1 MSQYPIGHPVNK
13 KFVFGVLSKHPALKK
28 ALRAEWLQV
37 SRQQDYVEANLR
49 LARLHDRLKLG
60 NTGLFMDSPDHLV
73 KNYCEAK
80 AKKTEKDVMDF
91 AARGLKEMLFD
102 YVVKVVNEAGL
113 DFPIDDINDYEH
125 EEMLSAIKRV
135 CCVKWWRRQV
145 RKMMAREV
153 EAVARD
159 LRLVNSNA
167 GIYCSDYTANRRAEQ
182 RARNRDLLNSLE
194 AVNQDEYCKTLAELS
209 DLSVSNPENRRNE
222 LMVRIRGFEELAV
235 QAGHTGLFLTLTC
248 PSKYHA
254 FLKAGY
260 PNQKFSGATPRDA
273 QKYLCEV
280 WARVRAEW
288 ARNDIFPYGFRVV
301 EPHHDGTPHWHA
313 MLFVE
318 PEKKVL
324 ALRIFREHALR
335 EDREEYGAQ
344 KYRAK
349 IVQIDPKMG
358 TAAGYIAKYI
368 SKNIDGHGVEKDLYG
383 KDAKSSAKRVE
394 AWASTWGIRQFQQIG
409 GASVTVWREL
419 RRLASD
425 DLENLEFTCE
435 QIQGVRAAAD
445 EADWAAFTV
454 LMGGVQVKRNEQ
466 LLRPM
471 YLPDEEPNSYGELSK
486 TLKGLFNSV
495 GSVVTRVNE
504 WFIQKA
510 GTEAKKHDKRQFRLE
525 HSMTHKRM
533 EASSEIG
540 APVECVGSFFRG
552 LGSRSTWTCVD
563 NCTDLIKLE
572 RAPPGSKEIELS
584 LF

>member
-273 QKYLCEV
+273 QKYLCDYIVRITGDCPLIDPNLLDKVIDFAIHSKSDYCSNIFNESFPDGQDIEV
-280 WARVRAEW
+280 
-288 ARNDIFPYGFRVV
+288 FRKSV
-301 EPHHDGTPHWHA
+301 
-313 MLFVE
+313 LFNAW
-318 PEKKVL
+318 KKSL
-324 ALRIFREHALR
+324 LLSEREHVTPF
-335 EDREEYGAQ
+335 
-344 KYRAK
+344 
-349 IVQIDPKMG
+349 II
-358 TAAGYIAKYI
+358 
-368 SKNIDGHGVEKDLYG
+368 KNTDIKGGSLYN
-383 KDAKSSAKRVE
+383 ANAY
-394 AWASTWGIRQFQQIG
+394 
-409 GASVTVWREL
+409 
-419 RRLASD
+419 
-425 DLENLEFTCE
+425 
-435 QIQGVRAAAD
+435 
-445 EADWAAFTV
+445 EADHDYSAVRMTV
-454 LMGGVQVKRNEQ
+454 DTLADFKAIKILINKLGIDKSWEVYTNYILNNPKNFSNQKIIRNSG
-466 LLRPM
+466 
-471 YLPDEEPNSYGELSK
+471 YLES
-486 TLKGLFNSV
+486 LKN
-495 GSVVTRVNE
+495 
-504 WFIQKA
+504 
-510 GTEAKKHDKRQFRLE
+510 D
-525 HSMTHKRM
+525 
-533 EASSEIG
+533 
-540 APVECVGSFFRG
+540 
-552 LGSRSTWTCVD
+552 
-563 NCTDLIKLE
+563 
-572 RAPPGSKEIELS
+572 
-584 LF
+584 